1 MKTTTNTIYELN
13 LYQSK
18 KTELPGKGSYQMIL
32 NYKDHWFPIF
42 SEAKGAETD
51 SNLLAALIEAV
62 KAVKIPSVVNV
73 FVQNAYLVRSLGPD
87 SPVRTAV
94 KNDWMIRGKKLQYA
108 DMWQELIKT
117 CRDKKIRL
125 VLAQSEDS
133 ETSEESEDSEETPDN
148 D

>member
-1 MKTTTNTIYELN
+1 MNTTTKTIYELN

-32 NYKDHWFPIF
+32 NYKDHWCPIF
-42 SEAKGAETD
+42 SESKGAETD

-94 KNDWMIRGKKLQYA
+94 KNDWMVRGKKLQYA

-125 VLAQSEDS
+125 VLAQNEN
-133 ETSEESEDSEETPDN
+133 SEESEESDETPDN